1 MSYATS
7 FYAMVDADISNISA
21 TSTTLAILKNTTLL
35 AATCQSIECI
45 FDCMARTVQEDCKSE
60 PAAELVKETAKLQ
73 AIAFTEILS
82 IEVVKKDSFPPACNR
97 FVSSASSLTQI
108 SAAFLLSMII
118 MGVLKNR
125 LF

>member
-7 FYAMVDADISNISA
+7 FSGMVVADISNIPA
-21 TSTTLAILKNTTLL
+21 TNTTLAILKNTTLL

-45 FDCMARTVQEDCKSE
+45 LDCMARTVQKDCKSE

-97 FVSSASSLTQI
+97 FVSSASLTQV
-108 SAAFLLSMII
+108 SATSLLTMII